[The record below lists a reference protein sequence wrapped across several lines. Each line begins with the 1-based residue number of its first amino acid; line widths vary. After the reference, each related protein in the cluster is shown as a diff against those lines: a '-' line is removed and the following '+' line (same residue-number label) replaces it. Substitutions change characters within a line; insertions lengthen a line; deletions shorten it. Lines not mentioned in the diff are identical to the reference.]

1 MKLLSHSVARRGD
14 ELSVH
19 GSFRDGMKRR
29 AGVKIVI
36 EKGGD
41 TNPYTG
47 ETPVI
52 SGEIRDVHGI
62 LNGFAE
68 IAWTLGWRP
77 RGLMGSLA
85 RQVETYKIPPE
96 DK

>member
-36 EKGGD
+36 EKGQEI
-41 TNPYTG
+41 TG

-52 SGEIRDVHGI
+52 SGEIRDVHGV

-68 IAWTLGWRP
+68 IAWLLGWRP